1 MQGSHQGLDLSW
13 QVEPTEPT
21 EPAEPVEP
29 LAAEAPSP
37 ALVVPE
43 VLASIADGQVSQS
56 LLRPFEE
63 LGPKPGFLVATVVRT
78 SSSQRPQRQCLAVKT
93 LHHSQT

>member
-1 MQGSHQGLDLSW
+1 MVLDLSW

-21 EPAEPVEP
+21 EPTEPAEPAEPVEP

-43 VLASIADGQVSQS
+43 VLERSASEIFQLDQKGQQ
-56 LLRPFEE
+56 
-63 LGPKPGFLVATVVRT
+63 
-78 SSSQRPQRQCLAVKT
+78 
-93 LHHSQT
+93 